1 MKFSLKKKSI
11 LFVLVIA
18 LVLSCVAV
26 FIGYRIYSDTMDER
40 YENISM
46 DLAKTAADLV
56 DAEKVRD
63 YTEAILEIYRKNP
76 MPEFKSQQE
85 EADYYAQYTG
95 IQDEAYQEM
104 FNVLQAVKSN
114 NRDVQ
119 YLYIS
124 TLDTQSKSGIYIL
137 DVDTSESACPMG
149 TWDII
154 YPENY
159 GIFEDPERGF
169 PAYTTQTAEFGW
181 LCTAGA
187 PIITDDGTV
196 VGYAMIEVS
205 MNDVMAD
212 RADFLRNISA
222 AMAVATVIMAV
233 IFILLVN
240 RSVVKPINQLAAAAA
255 SFVDEKNAGEDR
267 KSAISQLNVHTGDEI
282 EALCD
287 AVKKMEI
294 DIDNF
299 IVHISKITAEKERI
313 GAELNVATQIQADML
328 PRIFPAF
335 PERKE
340 FDIYATMNPAK
351 EVGGD
356 FYDFF
361 LVDDD
366 HLAVVIA
373 DVSGKGVPA
382 ALFMVIAKTLIKNH
396 AQNKDTPGSVF
407 TQTNAQLC
415 EGNDAGLFVTAWMGV
430 LEISTGNFIYVN
442 AGHNPP
448 LLKRAGGAYE
458 WLKSRPGFV
467 LAGMEGVRYRENSLQ
482 LEPGDCLYLYTDGV
496 TEATSGAQ
504 ELFGEERLQ
513 HTLNESKDLPVDQL
527 LPKVK
532 QAIDTFVG
540 EAEQFDDITMLG
552 LEYREKGGGLNG

>member
-18 LVLSCVAV
+18 VILSSVAV
-26 FIGYRIYSDTMDER
+26 FIGYRIYSNTMDEH
-40 YENISM
+40 YETTSL
-46 DLAKTAADLV
+46 DLARTAASLV
-56 DAEKVRD
+56 DAEKVGE
-63 YTEAILEIYRKNP
+63 YSEAILEIYRKNP
-76 MPEFKSQQE
+76 MPEFETAQG
-85 EADYYAQYTG
+85 EAEYYAQYAS
-95 IQDEAYQEM
+95 IQDENYQEM
-104 FNVLQAVKSN
+104 FDILQDIKTN
-114 NRDVQ
+114 NREVQ
-119 YLYIS
+119 YLYLF
-124 TLDTQSKSGIYIL
+124 TLDPESKSGVYIL
-137 DVDTSESACPMG
+137 DADTSESACPMG

-159 GIFEDPERGF
+159 AVFEDPERGF
-169 PAYTTQTAEFGW
+169 PAYITRTEEFGW
-181 LCTAGA
+181 LCSAGA
-187 PIITDDGTV
+187 PVIAEDGTV
-196 VGYAMIEVS
+196 VAYAMIEVS
-205 MNDVMAD
+205 MNDVMSD
-212 RADFLRNISA
+212 RTDFLRSISLV
-222 AMAVATVIMAV
+222 MAGVTILLAIL
-233 IFILLVN
+233 FILLVN
-240 RSVVKPINQLAAAAA
+240 HSIVLPINRLAAAAS
-255 SFVDEKNAGEDR
+255 SFVDEKNAEEKGP
-267 KSAISQLNVHTGDEI
+267 SGISQLNIHTGDEI
-282 EALCD
+282 EALYK

-294 DIDNF
+294 DIDQF

-361 LVDDD
+361 LIDED

-396 AQNKDTPGSVF
+396 AQNREDPGSVF

-430 LEISTGNFIYVN
+430 LEISTGKFVYVN

-448 LLKRAGGAYE
+448 LLKHAGGGYE

-467 LAGMEGVRYRENSLQ
+467 LAGMEGIRYRENSLQ
-482 LEPGDCLYLYTDGV
+482 MEPGDCLYLYTDGV
-496 TEATSGAQ
+496 TEATNEKQ
-504 ELFGEERLQ
+504 ELFGEIRLQ
-513 HTLNESKDLPVDQL
+513 TVLNETPDLPVDRL
-527 LPKVK
+527 LQKVK
-532 QAIDTFVG
+532 QSIDTFAG

-552 LEYREKGGGLNG
+552 LEYKEKGDR

>member
-18 LVLSCVAV
+18 VILSSVAV
-26 FIGYRIYSDTMDER
+26 FIGYRIYSNTMDEH
-40 YENISM
+40 YETTSL
-46 DLAKTAADLV
+46 DLARTAASLV
-56 DAEKVRD
+56 DAEKVGE
-63 YTEAILEIYRKNP
+63 YSEAILEIYRKNP
-76 MPEFKSQQE
+76 MPEFETAQG
-85 EADYYAQYTG
+85 EADYYAQYG
-95 IQDEAYQEM
+95 FIQDESYQEM
-104 FNVLQAVKSN
+104 FDILQDIKTN
-114 NRDVQ
+114 NREVQ
-119 YLYIS
+119 YLYLF
-124 TLDTQSKSGIYIL
+124 TLDPESKSGVYIL
-137 DVDTSESACPMG
+137 DADTSESACPMG

-159 GIFEDPERGF
+159 AVFEDPERGF
-169 PAYTTQTAEFGW
+169 PAYITRTEEFGW
-181 LCTAGA
+181 LCSAGA
-187 PIITDDGTV
+187 PVIAEDGTV
-196 VGYAMIEVS
+196 VAYAMIEVS
-205 MNDVMAD
+205 MNDVMSD
-212 RADFLRNISA
+212 RTDFLRSISLV
-222 AMAVATVIMAV
+222 MAGVTILLAIL
-233 IFILLVN
+233 FILLVN
-240 RSVVKPINQLAAAAA
+240 HSIVLPINRLAAAAS
-255 SFVDEKNAGEDR
+255 SFVDEKNAEEKGP
-267 KSAISQLNVHTGDEI
+267 SGISQLNIHTGDEI
-282 EALCD
+282 EALYK

-294 DIDNF
+294 DIDQF

-361 LVDDD
+361 LIDED

-396 AQNKDTPGSVF
+396 AQNRETPGSVF

-430 LEISTGNFIYVN
+430 LEISTGQFVYVN

-448 LLKRAGGAYE
+448 LLKHAGGGYE

-467 LAGMEGVRYRENSLQ
+467 LAGMEGIRYRENSLQ
-482 LEPGDCLYLYTDGV
+482 MEPGDCLYLYTDGV
-496 TEATSGAQ
+496 TEATNEKQ
-504 ELFGEERLQ
+504 ELFGEIRLQ
-513 HTLNESKDLPVDQL
+513 TVLNETPDLPVDRL
-527 LPKVK
+527 LQKVK
-532 QAIDTFVG
+532 QSIDAFAG

-552 LEYREKGGGLNG
+552 LEYKEKGDR

>member
-18 LVLSCVAV
+18 VILSSVAV
-26 FIGYRIYSDTMDER
+26 FIGYRIYSNTMDEH
-40 YENISM
+40 YETTSL
-46 DLAKTAADLV
+46 DLARTAASLV
-56 DAEKVRD
+56 DAEKVGE
-63 YTEAILEIYRKNP
+63 YSEAILEIYRKNP
-76 MPEFKSQQE
+76 MPEFETAQG
-85 EADYYAQYTG
+85 EADYYAQYG
-95 IQDEAYQEM
+95 FIQDESYQEM
-104 FNVLQAVKSN
+104 FDILQDIKTN
-114 NRDVQ
+114 NREVQ
-119 YLYIS
+119 YLYLF
-124 TLDTQSKSGIYIL
+124 TLDPESKSGVYIL
-137 DVDTSESACPMG
+137 DADTSESACPMG

-159 GIFEDPERGF
+159 AVFEDPERGF
-169 PAYTTQTAEFGW
+169 PAYITRTEEFGW
-181 LCTAGA
+181 LCSAGA
-187 PIITDDGTV
+187 PVIAEDGTV
-196 VGYAMIEVS
+196 VAYAMIEVS
-205 MNDVMAD
+205 MNDVMSD
-212 RADFLRNISA
+212 RTDFLRSISLV
-222 AMAVATVIMAV
+222 MAGVTILLAIL
-233 IFILLVN
+233 FILLVN
-240 RSVVKPINQLAAAAA
+240 HSIVLPINRLAAAAS
-255 SFVDEKNAGEDR
+255 SFVDEKNAEEKGP
-267 KSAISQLNVHTGDEI
+267 SGISQLNIHTGDEI
-282 EALCD
+282 EALYK

-294 DIDNF
+294 DIDQF

-356 FYDFF
+356 FYDYF
-361 LVDDD
+361 LIDEH

-396 AQNKDTPGSVF
+396 AQNRETPGSVF

-430 LEISTGNFIYVN
+430 LEISTGQFVYVN

-448 LLKRAGGAYE
+448 LLKHAGGGYE

-467 LAGMEGVRYRENSLQ
+467 LAGMEGIRYRENSLQ
-482 LEPGDCLYLYTDGV
+482 MEPGDCLYLYTDGV
-496 TEATSGAQ
+496 TEATNEKQ
-504 ELFGEERLQ
+504 ELFGEIRLQ
-513 HTLNESKDLPVDQL
+513 TVLNETPDLPVDRL
-527 LPKVK
+527 LQKVK
-532 QAIDTFVG
+532 QSIDTFAG

-552 LEYREKGGGLNG
+552 LEYKEKGDR

>member
-18 LVLSCVAV
+18 VILSSVAV
-26 FIGYRIYSDTMDER
+26 FIGYRIYSNTMDEH
-40 YENISM
+40 YETTSL
-46 DLAKTAADLV
+46 DLARTAASLV
-56 DAEKVRD
+56 DAEKVGE
-63 YTEAILEIYRKNP
+63 YSEAILEIYRKNP
-76 MPEFKSQQE
+76 MPEFETAQG
-85 EADYYAQYTG
+85 EADYYAQYG
-95 IQDEAYQEM
+95 FIQDESYQEM
-104 FNVLQAVKSN
+104 FDILQDIKTN
-114 NRDVQ
+114 NREVQ
-119 YLYIS
+119 YLYLF
-124 TLDTQSKSGIYIL
+124 TLDPESKSGVYIL
-137 DVDTSESACPMG
+137 DADTSESACPMG

-159 GIFEDPERGF
+159 AVFEDPERGF
-169 PAYTTQTAEFGW
+169 PAYITRTEEFGW
-181 LCTAGA
+181 LCSAGA
-187 PIITDDGTV
+187 PVIAEDGTV
-196 VGYAMIEVS
+196 VAYAMIEVS
-205 MNDVMAD
+205 MNDVMSD
-212 RADFLRNISA
+212 RTDFLRSISLV
-222 AMAVATVIMAV
+222 MAGVTILLAIL
-233 IFILLVN
+233 FILLVN
-240 RSVVKPINQLAAAAA
+240 HSIVLPINRLAAAAS
-255 SFVDEKNAGEDR
+255 SFVDEKNAEEKGP
-267 KSAISQLNVHTGDEI
+267 SGISQLNIHTGDEI
-282 EALCD
+282 EALYK

-294 DIDNF
+294 DIDQF

-361 LVDDD
+361 LIDED

-396 AQNKDTPGSVF
+396 AQNRETPGSVF

-430 LEISTGNFIYVN
+430 LEISTGQFVYVN

-448 LLKRAGGAYE
+448 LLKHAGGGYE

-467 LAGMEGVRYRENSLQ
+467 LAGMEGIRYRENSLQ
-482 LEPGDCLYLYTDGV
+482 MEPGDCLYLYTDGV
-496 TEATSGAQ
+496 TEATNEKQ
-504 ELFGEERLQ
+504 ELFGEIRLQ
-513 HTLNESKDLPVDQL
+513 TVLNETPDLPVDRL
-527 LPKVK
+527 LQKVK
-532 QAIDTFVG
+532 QSIDTFAG

-552 LEYREKGGGLNG
+552 LEYKEKGDR

>member
-18 LVLSCVAV
+18 VILSSVAV
-26 FIGYRIYSDTMDER
+26 FIGYRIYSNTMDEH
-40 YENISM
+40 YETTSL
-46 DLAKTAADLV
+46 DLARTAASLV
-56 DAEKVRD
+56 DAEKVGE
-63 YTEAILEIYRKNP
+63 YSEAILEIYRKNP
-76 MPEFKSQQE
+76 MPEFETAQG
-85 EADYYAQYTG
+85 EADYYAQYG
-95 IQDEAYQEM
+95 FIQDESYQEM
-104 FNVLQAVKSN
+104 FDILQDIKTN
-114 NRDVQ
+114 NREVQ
-119 YLYIS
+119 YLYLF
-124 TLDTQSKSGIYIL
+124 TLDPESKSGVYIL
-137 DVDTSESACPMG
+137 DADTSESACPMG

-159 GIFEDPERGF
+159 AVFEDPERGF
-169 PAYTTQTAEFGW
+169 PAYITRTEEFGW
-181 LCTAGA
+181 LCSAGA
-187 PIITDDGTV
+187 PVIAEDGTV
-196 VGYAMIEVS
+196 VAYAMIEVS
-205 MNDVMAD
+205 MNDVMSD
-212 RADFLRNISA
+212 RTDFLRSISLV
-222 AMAVATVIMAV
+222 MAGVTILLAIL
-233 IFILLVN
+233 FILLVN
-240 RSVVKPINQLAAAAA
+240 HSIVLPINRLAAAAS
-255 SFVDEKNAGEDR
+255 SFVDEKNAEEKGP
-267 KSAISQLNVHTGDEI
+267 SGISQLNIHTGDEI
-282 EALCD
+282 EALYK

-294 DIDNF
+294 DIDQF

-361 LVDDD
+361 LIDED

-396 AQNKDTPGSVF
+396 AQNRETPGSVF

-430 LEISTGNFIYVN
+430 LEISTGQFVYVN

-448 LLKRAGGAYE
+448 QLKHAGGGYE

-467 LAGMEGVRYRENSLQ
+467 LAGMEGIRYRENSLQ
-482 LEPGDCLYLYTDGV
+482 MEPGDCLYLYTDGV
-496 TEATSGAQ
+496 TEATNEKQ
-504 ELFGEERLQ
+504 ELFGEIRLQ
-513 HTLNESKDLPVDQL
+513 TVLNETPDLPVDRL
-527 LPKVK
+527 LQKVK
-532 QAIDTFVG
+532 QSIDTFAG

-552 LEYREKGGGLNG
+552 LEYKEKGDR

>member
-18 LVLSCVAV
+18 VILSSVAV
-26 FIGYRIYSDTMDER
+26 FIGYRIYSNTMDEH
-40 YENISM
+40 YETTSL
-46 DLAKTAADLV
+46 DLARTAASLV
-56 DAEKVRD
+56 DAEKVGE
-63 YTEAILEIYRKNP
+63 YSEAILEIYRKNP
-76 MPEFKSQQE
+76 MPEFETAQG
-85 EADYYAQYTG
+85 EADYYAQYG
-95 IQDEAYQEM
+95 FIQDENYQEM
-104 FNVLQAVKSN
+104 FDILQDIKTN
-114 NRDVQ
+114 NREVQ
-119 YLYIS
+119 YLYLF
-124 TLDTQSKSGIYIL
+124 TLDPESKSGVYIL
-137 DVDTSESACPMG
+137 DADTSESACPMG

-159 GIFEDPERGF
+159 AVFEDPERGF
-169 PAYTTQTAEFGW
+169 PAYITRTEEFGW
-181 LCTAGA
+181 LCSAGA
-187 PIITDDGTV
+187 PVIAEDGTV
-196 VGYAMIEVS
+196 VAYAMIEVS
-205 MNDVMAD
+205 MNDVMSD
-212 RADFLRNISA
+212 RTDFLRSISLV
-222 AMAVATVIMAV
+222 MAGVTILLAIL
-233 IFILLVN
+233 FILLVN
-240 RSVVKPINQLAAAAA
+240 HSIVLPINRLAAAAS
-255 SFVDEKNAGEDR
+255 SFVDEKNAEEKGP
-267 KSAISQLNVHTGDEI
+267 SGISQLNIHTGDEI
-282 EALCD
+282 EALYK

-294 DIDNF
+294 DIDQF

-361 LVDDD
+361 LIDED

-396 AQNKDTPGSVF
+396 AQNRETPGSVF

-430 LEISTGNFIYVN
+430 LEISTGQFVYVN

-448 LLKRAGGAYE
+448 LLKHAGGGYE

-467 LAGMEGVRYRENSLQ
+467 LAGMEGIRYRENSLQ
-482 LEPGDCLYLYTDGV
+482 MEPGDCLYLYTDGV
-496 TEATSGAQ
+496 TEATNEKQ
-504 ELFGEERLQ
+504 ELFGEIRLQ
-513 HTLNESKDLPVDQL
+513 TVLNETPDLPVDRL
-527 LPKVK
+527 LQKVK
-532 QAIDTFVG
+532 QSIDTFAG

-552 LEYREKGGGLNG
+552 LEYKEKGDR

>member
-18 LVLSCVAV
+18 VILSSVAV
-26 FIGYRIYSDTMDER
+26 FIGYRIYSNTMDEH
-40 YENISM
+40 YETTSL
-46 DLAKTAADLV
+46 DLARTAASLV
-56 DAEKVRD
+56 DAEKVGE
-63 YTEAILEIYRKNP
+63 YSEAILEIYRKNP
-76 MPEFKSQQE
+76 MPEFETAQG
-85 EADYYAQYTG
+85 EADYYAQYG
-95 IQDEAYQEM
+95 FIQDESYQEM
-104 FNVLQAVKSN
+104 FDILQDIKTN
-114 NRDVQ
+114 NREVQ
-119 YLYIS
+119 YLYLF
-124 TLDTQSKSGIYIL
+124 TLDPESKSGVYIL
-137 DVDTSESACPMG
+137 DADTSESACPMG

-159 GIFEDPERGF
+159 AVFEDPERGF
-169 PAYTTQTAEFGW
+169 PAYITRTEEFGW
-181 LCTAGA
+181 LCSAGA
-187 PIITDDGTV
+187 PVIAEDGTV
-196 VGYAMIEVS
+196 VAYAMIEVS
-205 MNDVMAD
+205 MNDVMSD
-212 RADFLRNISA
+212 RTDFLRSISLV
-222 AMAVATVIMAV
+222 MAGVTILLAIL
-233 IFILLVN
+233 FILLVN
-240 RSVVKPINQLAAAAA
+240 HSIVLPINRLAAAAS
-255 SFVDEKNAGEDR
+255 SFVDEKNAEEKGP
-267 KSAISQLNVHTGDEI
+267 SGISQLNIHTGDEI
-282 EALCD
+282 EALYK

-294 DIDNF
+294 DIDQF

-335 PERKE
+335 PEREE

-361 LVDDD
+361 LIDED

-396 AQNKDTPGSVF
+396 AQNRETPGSVF

-430 LEISTGNFIYVN
+430 LEISTGQFVYVN

-448 LLKRAGGAYE
+448 LLKHAGGGYE

-467 LAGMEGVRYRENSLQ
+467 LAGMEGIRYRENSLQ
-482 LEPGDCLYLYTDGV
+482 MEPGDCLYLYTDGV
-496 TEATSGAQ
+496 TEATNEKQ
-504 ELFGEERLQ
+504 ELFGEIRLQ
-513 HTLNESKDLPVDQL
+513 TVLNETPDLPVDRL
-527 LPKVK
+527 LQKVK
-532 QAIDTFVG
+532 QSIDTFAG

-552 LEYREKGGGLNG
+552 LEYKEKGDR